1 MIKIKQ
7 LFLLV
12 LFSTLCSTAFAQK
25 GARISGTVSSD
36 AEGPLV
42 MVTVTER
49 DKSNRII
56 EYTTTDFEG
65 NFSMV
70 VKNTSNYLEIAYI
83 GYKTQKLEIGDRT
96 VFDIKMVE
104 DNVLDAVE
112 VVAKQS
118 QRSGGLEILEREMTH
133 ATQKVSMDDMEGL
146 SFTSVD
152 QALQGQ
158 IAGLDIVFASGDVGS
173 GTQMRLRGNSTFE
186 GDATPLI
193 VVDENIF
200 NVDSGNFNFDAS
212 NTESFADLLMINPE
226 DIAEI
231 EVLKDAASCAIYGSQ
246 GANGVIKIKTRRG
259 KRGSTRVSFSY
270 KFKDKWTPS
279 GFNFLNGD
287 DYTMLIKQM
296 LYNQNQ
302 QEVSYDE
309 LNYNQGFTEFQ
320 NYNNLTDWV
329 DAVSTHGYT
338 NDYSLNLSGGGEKAT
353 FRIGGGYT
361 HETGQVVGQSL
372 DRLTTRLALDY
383 HVSERIKISA
393 DFSFTYNKNRY
404 NTSDI
409 LYNAQV
415 MMPNMSVYAQDKNG
429 NNTDEYYRMLYYSD
443 QSTGINALRREMRGK
458 MNPLAEAT
466 LAQSYKQSYDI
477 RPQIT
482 LEYNLLGLEDDET
495 QLKYRGMVNL
505 NASTDSQQKY
515 FPSELYTSDWIDTD
529 KNKTYIG
536 DSKYFG
542 FTTRHELIFTPY
554 LGNKD
559 HYLTMNARFEMSTGV
574 SNSQQA
580 ITNGLPT
587 GNITSSTVGSKLDN
601 GGTSSGK
608 SESRGI
614 NYIVDAHYSYKSKYM
629 LRVNARVEG
638 STAMGDD
645 RKWGIYPSISARWN
659 ISDEPWMEW
668 SKPVLSMLSLRP
680 GFGIDGHTPHSDK
693 TFNFY
698 YADDYSYNGMAGMIM
713 ENIRLTDIRR
723 SRKSEWNIG
732 TDFGFF
738 SDKFTGAFN
747 YYDGTTRDQII
758 NGYRIPSSTGYSEL
772 AFKNSGAMRNY
783 GWELNMNLNN
793 LKIAKDFTMS
803 FYFNIGNNYNEIVE
817 LEEAYLEQKNG
828 KYEQPELGKYMPL
841 FQISNPSGSIYGF
854 RYKGVY
860 RYSYKNWEKAIAI
873 EQEQK
878 RLHGD
883 AADASLWSCPIVRDA
898 DGNVVFNADG
908 TPKQLLLFYNN
919 DPSKSF
925 SGMNYEFRGG
935 DAIYE
940 DVNHDGTINQLD
952 IVYLGN
958 SNPSAQGGFGLTFR
972 YKRWSLKT
980 DFTYRLNV
988 DVVNRARMDFESMKD
1003 FKNQSYA
1010 VNWRWR
1016 KEGDI
1021 TEIPRAVYGGAWNT
1035 LGSDR
1040 YVEDASY
1047 LRLSYVQLSYS
1058 FDPAKLKKIGIK
1070 QLNLYASIDNAYFW
1084 SKYTGLDPEVPYG
1097 GDGYAVDNSKT
1108 PRSRSYTLS
1117 LSLGF

>member
-49 DKSNRII
+49 DNSNRII

-70 VKNTSNYLEIAYI
+70 VKSTSNHLEIAYI
-83 GYKTQKLEIGDRT
+83 GYKTQKVEIGDRT

-112 VVAKQS
+112 VVAKPVT
-118 QRSGGLEILEREMTH
+118 RSGGLEILEREMSH

-186 GDATPLI
+186 GNATPLI

-200 NVDSGNFNFDAS
+200 SVDTGSFNFDSS
-212 NTESFADLLMINPE
+212 NTESFADLLMINPD

-231 EVLKDAASCAIYGSQ
+231 EVLKDAASCAVWGSQ

-259 KRGSTRVSFSY
+259 KRGATRVNFSY

-296 LYNQNQ
+296 LYNQDQVEPNI
-302 QEVSYDE
+302 DE
-309 LNYNQGFTEFQ
+309 LNYNKNGFSEYE
-320 NYNNLTDWV
+320 NYNNNTDWV
-329 DAVSTHGYT
+329 DAVSKHGYT

-361 HETGQVVGQSL
+361 NETGQIVGQSL
-372 DRLTTRLALDY
+372 DRLTARLGLDY
-383 HVSERIKISA
+383 YVSQRIKVQA

-404 NTSDI
+404 NTGSI

-415 MMPNMSVYAQDKNG
+415 MMPNMSVYAQDEYG
-429 NNTDEYYRMLYYSD
+429 NNTDKFYTMLNYSEKNPL
-443 QSTGINALRREMRGK
+443 QNALNGVK
-458 MNPLAEAT
+458 NPLAEAT
-466 LAQSYKQSYDI
+466 LAKDYKEAYDI

-482 LEYNLLGLEDDET
+482 LEYNLLGLEENET
-495 QLKYRGMVNL
+495 ALKYRGLVSL
-505 NASTDSQQKY
+505 NASTDSRSRY
-515 FPSELYTSDWIDTD
+515 YPAALSTSDWNEKE
-529 KNKTYIG
+529 KNQTSSG

-542 FTTRHELIFTPY
+542 FTTRHELLLTPY
-554 LGNKD
+554 LGNSD
-559 HYLTMNARFEMSTGV
+559 HYLTASARFEMSTGV
-574 SNSQQA
+574 GSSQESGT
-580 ITNGLPT
+580 IGLPT
-587 GNITSSTVGSKLDN
+587 GNITSSTVGSKLES
-601 GGTSSGK
+601 TSTSK
-608 SESRGI
+608 WESRGL
-614 NYIVDAHYSYKSKYM
+614 NYVIDAHYSYKSKYI
-629 LRVNARVEG
+629 LRLNTRIEG

-645 RKWGIYPSISARWN
+645 RKWGVFPAISGRWN
-659 ISDEPWMEW
+659 ISDEPWMKW
-668 SKPVLSMLSLRP
+668 SQKVISMLSLRP
-680 GFGIDGHTPHSDK
+680 GIGISGHAPGSNL
-693 TFNFY
+693 TFNS
-698 YADDYSYNGMAGMIM
+698 YSGYGSSYLGMAGFKMDG
-713 ENIRLTDIRR
+713 IRLTDLRR
-723 SRKSEWNIG
+723 SRKTEWNIG
-732 TDFGFF
+732 SDFGFF
-738 SDKFTGAFN
+738 NDLLTGAFN

-758 NGYRIPSSTGYSEL
+758 HGYNIPSSTGYSSL
-772 AFKNSGAMRNY
+772 GYKNSGAMRNY

-793 LKIAKDFTMS
+793 LKLAKDFTMS

-817 LEEAYLEQKNG
+817 LEDEYLENKNG
-828 KYEQPELGKYMPL
+828 KYESPSNGKYMPL
-841 FQISNPSGSIYGF
+841 FQIQNPSGSIYGF

-860 RYSYKNWEKAIAI
+860 RYSYKNWEKALRI

-878 RLHGD
+878 ALHGKD
-883 AADASLWSCPIVRDA
+883 ADEKLWSCPIVRDA

-908 TPKQLLLFYNN
+908 TPKQLNLFFDSESQTSTY
-919 DPSKSF
+919 K
-925 SGMNYEFRGG
+925 FRGG

-958 SNPSAQGGFGLTFR
+958 SNPAAQGGFGFTFR

-980 DFTYRLNV
+980 DFTYRIDV
-988 DVVNRARMDFESMKD
+988 DVVNSARMDLESMKN
-1003 FKNQSYA
+1003 FNNQSYA

-1021 TEIPRAVYGGAWNT
+1021 TEIPRAVYGGAYNT

-1047 LRLSYVQLSYS
+1047 MRLSYVQISYS
-1058 FDPAKLKKIGIK
+1058 FNPTLLKKIGLK

-1084 SKYTGLDPEVPYG
+1084 TKYTGLDPEVAVG
-1097 GDGYAVDNSKT
+1097 GGGYAVDNSKT

>member
-12 LFSTLCSTAFAQK
+12 LFSTLCTSAFAQK

-36 AEGPLV
+36 AEGPLI

-70 VKNTSNYLEIAYI
+70 VKSTSNYLEVAYI

-96 VFDIKMVE
+96 VFNIKMVE

-112 VVAKQS
+112 IVAKQMT
-118 QRSGGLEILEREMTH
+118 RTGGLEILEREMTH

-193 VVDENIF
+193 VVDEQIF
-200 NVDSGNFNFDAS
+200 NVDTGNFNFDSS
-212 NTESFADLLMINPE
+212 NTESFADLLMINPD

-231 EVLKDAASCAIYGSQ
+231 EVLKDAASCAVWGSQ

-259 KRGSTRVSFSY
+259 KRGPTRVNFSY

-296 LYNQNQ
+296 LYNQNLI
-302 QEVSYDE
+302 EPNIDE
-309 LNYNQGFTEFQ
+309 LNYDQGFTEYQ
-320 NYNNLTDWV
+320 NYNNRTDWV
-329 DAVSTHGYT
+329 DAVSKHGYT

-361 HETGQVVGQSL
+361 HETGQVIGQYL
-372 DRLTTRLALDY
+372 HRLTTRLALDY
-383 HVSERIKISA
+383 YVSQRIKVSA

-404 NTSDI
+404 NTSGI

-415 MMPNMSVYAQDKNG
+415 MMPNMSVYAQDQNG
-429 NNTDEYYRMLYYSD
+429 NDTNEYYTMLYYPSG
-443 QSTGINALRREMRGK
+443 SSNENELRKSLRGVK
-458 MNPLAEAT
+458 NPLAEAT
-466 LAQSYKQSYDI
+466 LAQDHKQSYDI

-482 LEYNLLGLEDDET
+482 LEYNLLGLEENQT
-495 QLKYRGMVNL
+495 QLKYRGVVSL
-505 NASTDSQQKY
+505 NASTDSRTKY
-515 FPSELYTSDWIDTD
+515 YPSELYTSDWKEKE
-529 KNKTYIG
+529 KNQTLAG

-542 FTTRHELIFTPY
+542 FSTRHELILTPY

-559 HYLTMNARFEMSTGV
+559 HYLTMSGRFELSTGV
-574 SNSQQA
+574 STSQEA
-580 ITNGLPT
+580 VTVGLPT
-587 GNITSSTVGSKLDN
+587 GSITSSTVGAKLEN
-601 GGTSSGK
+601 TSTNK
-608 SESRGI
+608 SESRGM
-614 NYIVDAHYSYKSKYM
+614 NYVVDAHYSYKSKYM
-629 LRVNARVEG
+629 LRVNARIEG

-645 RKWGIYPSISARWN
+645 QKWGIFPSISARWN
-659 ISDEPWMEW
+659 ISDEEWMQW
-668 SKPVLSMLSLRP
+668 SKPVISMLSLRP
-680 GFGIDGHTPHSDK
+680 GFGIDGHTPGSNL
-693 TFNFY
+693 TFNS
-698 YADDYSYNGMAGMIM
+698 YSGYGYNYIGTAGFVM
-713 ENIRLTDIRR
+713 NGIRLTDLRR

-738 SDKFTGAFN
+738 NDLLTGAFN
-747 YYDGTTRDQII
+747 YYDGTTRDQIV
-758 NGYRIPSSTGYSEL
+758 GSYKIPSSTGFSSL
-772 AFKNSGAMRNY
+772 GAKNSGAMRNY
-783 GWELNMNLNN
+783 GWELNMNLSG
-793 LKIAKDFTMS
+793 LKLAKDFTMS

-817 LEEAYLEQKNG
+817 LEDAYLEEKNG
-828 KYEQPELGKYMPL
+828 DYLQPQNGKYMPL
-841 FQISNPSGSIYGF
+841 FQIANPSGSIYGF

-883 AADASLWSCPIVRDA
+883 KADESLWSCPIVRDA

-908 TPKQLLLFYNN
+908 TPKQMNLFFDSESQTSTYQ
-919 DPSKSF
+919 
-925 SGMNYEFRGG
+925 FRGG

-958 SNPSAQGGFGLTFR
+958 SNPAAQGGFGLTFR

-988 DVVNRARMDFESMKD
+988 DVVNSARMDFESMSN
-1003 FKNQSYA
+1003 FNNQSYA

-1021 TEIPRAVYGGAWNT
+1021 TEIPRAVYGGAYNT

-1047 LRLSYVQLSYS
+1047 VRLSYVQLSYS
-1058 FDPAKLKKIGIK
+1058 FNPAMLKKIGIK

-1084 SKYTGLDPEVPYG
+1084 TKYTGLDPEVPFG
-1097 GDGYAVDNSKT
+1097 GNGYAVDGSKT

>member
-7 LFLLV
+7 IFLLV
-12 LFSTLCSTAFAQK
+12 LFGTLCTTAYAQK

-42 MVTVTER
+42 MVTITER
-49 DKSNRII
+49 DKSDRII

-70 VKNTSNYLEIAYI
+70 VKNTNNYLEIAYI

-96 VFDIKMVE
+96 VFDIKMIE

-112 VVAKQS
+112 ITAKQI
-118 QRSGGLEILEREMTH
+118 QRSGGLDILEREMTH

-173 GTQMRLRGNSTFE
+173 GTQMRLRGNSTLD
-186 GDATPLI
+186 GNATPLI

-200 NVDSGNFNFDAS
+200 NVDTGNFNFDAS

-231 EVLKDAASCAIYGSQ
+231 EVLKDAASCAVWGSQ

-259 KRGSTRVSFSY
+259 KRGPTRVNFSY

-296 LYNQNQ
+296 MYNDNRT
-302 QEVSYDE
+302 EVLDE
-309 LNYNQGFTEFQ
+309 LNYDQTYSEYQ
-320 NYNNLTDWV
+320 NFNNLTDWV
-329 DAVSTHGYT
+329 DAVSKHGYT

-361 HETGQVVGQSL
+361 HETGQVVGQYL
-372 DRLTTRLALDY
+372 HRLTARLALDY
-383 HVSERIKISA
+383 YVSERIKVMA

-409 LYNAQV
+409 LHNAQI
-415 MMPNMSVYAQDKNG
+415 MMPNMSVYAQDKYG
-429 NNTDEYYRMLYYSD
+429 NDTDQFYTPLYYNDNDSKL
-443 QSTGINALRREMRGK
+443 TEFRKTLRNK
-458 MNPLAEAT
+458 TNPLAEAT
-466 LAQSYKQSYDI
+466 LAQDYKQSYDI

-482 LEYNLLGLEDDET
+482 LEYNLLGLEDNQT
-495 QLKYRGMVNL
+495 QLKYRGMVSL
-505 NASTDSQQKY
+505 NASTDSRNMFY
-515 FPSELYTSDWIDTD
+515 PSSLSSIDWENET
-529 KNKTYIG
+529 KNQSKIG

-542 FTTRHELIFTPY
+542 FTTRHELVFTPY
-554 LGNKD
+554 LGNSD
-559 HYLTMNARFEMSTGV
+559 HYLTMNAKFELSTGV
-574 SNSQQA
+574 STSQQA
-580 ITNGLPT
+580 VTIGLPT
-587 GNITSSTVGSKLDN
+587 GNITSSTVGSSLQYKDT
-601 GGTSSGK
+601 GTGK
-608 SESRGI
+608 SESRGL
-614 NYIVDAHYSYKSKYM
+614 NYVFDAHYSYKSKYM

-638 STAMGDD
+638 NTTMGDD
-645 RKWGIYPSISARWN
+645 RKWGLFPSVSARWN
-659 ISDEPWMEW
+659 ISDEEWMKW
-668 SKPVLSMLSLRP
+668 AKPVVSMLSFRP
-680 GFGIDGHTPHSDK
+680 GFGIDGHAPGADK
-693 TFNFY
+693 TFNEY
-698 YADDYSYNGMAGMIM
+698 YAYNHSYIGMAGFVMGG
-713 ENIRLTDIRR
+713 IRLTDLRR
-723 SRKSEWNIG
+723 SKKSEWNIG

-738 SDKFTGAFN
+738 NDMLTGAFN

-758 NGYRIPSSTGYSEL
+758 TNYRIPSSTGYSSL
-772 AFKNSGAMRNY
+772 AYKNSGAVRNY

-793 LKIAKDFTMS
+793 LKLAKDFTMS

-817 LEEAYLEQKNG
+817 LEDAYLEDKNG
-828 KYEQPELGKYMPL
+828 TYEKPELGKYLGL
-841 FQISNPSGSIYGF
+841 FQLKNPSGSIYGF

-873 EQEQK
+873 EKQQK
-878 RLHGD
+878 ELYG
-883 AADASLWSCPIVRDA
+883 ADADESLWSCPIVRDA

-908 TPKQLLLFYNN
+908 TPKQLNLFY
-919 DPSKSF
+919 DSETQKA
-925 SGMNYEFRGG
+925 YLDYKFRGG

-940 DVNHDGTINQLD
+940 DVNHDGTINQYD

-958 SNPSAQGGFGLTFR
+958 SNPAAQGGFGFTFR

-980 DFTYRLNV
+980 DFTYRFDV
-988 DVVNRARMDFESMKD
+988 DVVNYARMSFESMSN
-1003 FKNQSYA
+1003 FNNQSYA

-1021 TEIPRAVYGGAWNT
+1021 TEIPRAVYNGAWNT

-1040 YVEDASY
+1040 FVEDASY
-1047 LRLSYVQLSYS
+1047 LRLSYVQISYS
-1058 FDPAKLKKIGIK
+1058 FDPAMLKKIGIK

-1084 SKYTGLDPEVPYG
+1084 TKYTGLDPEVG
-1097 GDGYAVDNSKT
+1097 WGSKGFAEDNSKT

>member
-12 LFSTLCSTAFAQK
+12 LFSALCSTAFAQK

-49 DKSNRII
+49 DKSDRII

-70 VKNTSNYLEIAYI
+70 VKSTSNYLEVAYI
-83 GYKTQKLEIGDRT
+83 GYKPQKLEIGDRT

-112 VVAKQS
+112 VVAKPVT
-118 QRSGGLEILEREMTH
+118 RSGGLEILEREMSH

-186 GDATPLI
+186 GNATPLI

-200 NVDSGNFNFDAS
+200 SVDTGSFNFDSS

-231 EVLKDAASCAIYGSQ
+231 EVLKDAASCAVWGSQ

-259 KRGSTRVSFSY
+259 KRGPTRVNFSY

-296 LYNQNQ
+296 LYNQHQIEPNI
-302 QEVSYDE
+302 DE
-309 LNYNQGFTEFQ
+309 LNYNKNGFSEYE
-320 NYNNLTDWV
+320 NYNNNTDWV
-329 DAVSTHGYT
+329 DAVSKHGYS

-361 HETGQVVGQSL
+361 NETGQIVGQSL
-372 DRLTTRLALDY
+372 DRLTARLGLDY
-383 HVSERIKISA
+383 YVSQRIKVQA

-404 NTSDI
+404 NTGSI
-409 LYNAQV
+409 LYNAQI
-415 MMPNMSVYAQDKNG
+415 MMPNMSVYAQDEYG
-429 NNTDEYYRMLYYSD
+429 NNTDKFYTMLNYSEKNTL
-443 QSTGINALRREMRGK
+443 QNALNGVK
-458 MNPLAEAT
+458 NPLAEAT
-466 LAQSYKQSYDI
+466 LAQDYKEAYDI

-482 LEYNLLGLEDDET
+482 LEYNLLGLEENET
-495 QLKYRGMVNL
+495 ALKYRGLVSL
-505 NASTDSQQKY
+505 NASTDSRSRYYPAALSTADWDEKEKNQ
-515 FPSELYTSDWIDTD
+515 TSS
-529 KNKTYIG
+529 G

-542 FTTRHELIFTPY
+542 FTTRHELVLTPY
-554 LGNKD
+554 LGNSD
-559 HYLTMNARFEMSTGV
+559 HYLTASARFEMSTGV
-574 SNSQQA
+574 GSSQESGT
-580 ITNGLPT
+580 IGLPT
-587 GNITSSTVGSKLDN
+587 GNITSSTVGSKLES
-601 GGTSSGK
+601 TSTSK
-608 SESRGI
+608 WESRGL
-614 NYIVDAHYSYKSKYM
+614 NYVIDAHYSYKSKYI
-629 LRVNARVEG
+629 LRLNTRIEG

-645 RKWGIYPSISARWN
+645 RKWGVFPAVSGRWN
-659 ISDEPWMEW
+659 ISDEPWMKW
-668 SKPVLSMLSLRP
+668 SQKVISMLSLRP
-680 GFGIDGHTPHSDK
+680 GIGISGHAPGSNL
-693 TFNFY
+693 TFNS
-698 YADDYSYNGMAGMIM
+698 YSGYGSSYLGMAGFKMDG
-713 ENIRLTDIRR
+713 IRLTDLRR
-723 SRKSEWNIG
+723 SRKTEWNIG
-732 TDFGFF
+732 SDFGFF
-738 SDKFTGAFN
+738 KDILTGAFN

-758 NGYRIPSSTGYSEL
+758 GGYNIPSSTGYSSL
-772 AFKNSGAMRNY
+772 GYKNSGAMRNY

-793 LKIAKDFTMS
+793 LKLAKDFTMS

-817 LEEAYLEQKNG
+817 LEDEYLENKNG
-828 KYEQPELGKYMPL
+828 KYETPANGKYMPL
-841 FQISNPSGSIYGF
+841 FQIKNPSGAIYGF

-860 RYSYKNWEKAIAI
+860 RYSYKNWEKALRI

-878 RLHGD
+878 ALYG
-883 AADASLWSCPIVRDA
+883 ADADEKLWSCPIVRDA
-898 DGNVVFNADG
+898 DGNVVFNANG
-908 TPKQLLLFYNN
+908 TPKQLNLFFDSESQEAIY
-919 DPSKSF
+919 K
-925 SGMNYEFRGG
+925 FRGG

-958 SNPSAQGGFGLTFR
+958 SNPAAQGGFGFTFR

-980 DFTYRLNV
+980 DFTYRIDV
-988 DVVNRARMDFESMKD
+988 DVVNSARMDLESMKN
-1003 FKNQSYA
+1003 FNNQSYA

-1021 TEIPRAVYGGAWNT
+1021 TEIPRAVYGGAYNT

-1047 LRLSYVQLSYS
+1047 MRLSYVQLSYS
-1058 FDPAKLKKIGIK
+1058 FNPTLLKKIGLK

-1084 SKYTGLDPEVPYG
+1084 TKYTGLDPEVAVG
-1097 GDGYAVDNSKT
+1097 GGGYAVDNSKT

>member
-12 LFSTLCSTAFAQK
+12 LFSTLCTVAFAQK
-25 GARISGTVSSD
+25 SARISGTVSSD
-36 AEGPLV
+36 AEGPLI
-42 MVTVTER
+42 MVTITER
-49 DKSNRII
+49 DNSNRII

-70 VKNTSNYLEIAYI
+70 VKSTSNYLEVAYI

-112 VVAKQS
+112 IVAKQVT
-118 QRSGGLEILEREMTH
+118 RSGGLDILEREMTH

-158 IAGLDIVFASGDVGS
+158 VAGLDIVFASGDVGS
-173 GTQMRLRGNSTFE
+173 GTQMRLRGNSTLE
-186 GDATPLI
+186 GNATPLI
-193 VVDENIF
+193 VVDDNIF
-200 NVDSGNFNFDAS
+200 NVDTGDFNFDSS

-231 EVLKDAASCAIYGSQ
+231 EVLKDAASCAVWGSQ

-259 KRGSTRVSFSY
+259 KRGPTRVNFSY
-270 KFKDKWTPS
+270 KFKDKWTPN
-279 GFNFLNGD
+279 GFNLLNGD
-287 DYTMLIKQM
+287 DYSMLIKQM

-302 QEVSYDE
+302 VEPNINE
-309 LNYNQGFTEFQ
+309 LNYDQNFAEYE
-320 NYNNLTDWV
+320 NYNNNTDWV
-329 DAVSTHGYT
+329 DAVSKHGYT

-372 DRLTTRLALDY
+372 NRLTTRLALDY
-383 HVSERIKISA
+383 YVSERIKVMA
-393 DFSFTYNKNRY
+393 DFSFTYNKHRQ
-404 NTSDI
+404 NTSGI
-409 LYNAQV
+409 LYNAMV
-415 MMPNMSVYAQDKNG
+415 MMPNMSVYEQDEKG
-429 NNTDEYYRMLYYSD
+429 NDTDNFYTMLYYPDSHKN
-443 QSTGINALRREMRGK
+443 SNELNRSLRGK
-458 MNPLAEAT
+458 KNPLAEAM
-466 LAQSYKQSYDI
+466 LAEDYKQSYDI

-482 LEYNLLGLEDDET
+482 LEYNLLGLEDDQT
-495 QLKYRGMVNL
+495 QLKYRGMVYL
-505 NASTDSQQKY
+505 NASTSSQTKY
-515 FPSELYTSDWIDTD
+515 FPSAISTADWNAEE
-529 KNKTYIG
+529 KNQTFTG
-536 DSKYFG
+536 DSKSFG
-542 FTTRHELIFTPY
+542 FTTRHELVFTPY

-559 HYLTMNARFEMSTGV
+559 HYLTMNAKYELSTGV
-574 SNSQQA
+574 GSSQQTA
-580 ITNGLPT
+580 TKGLPT
-587 GNITSSTVGSKLDN
+587 GNITSSTVGSELIKSA
-601 GGTSSGK
+601 TSTGK
-608 SESRGI
+608 WESRSI
-614 NYIVDAHYSYKSKYM
+614 NFVFDAHYSYKSKYM

-638 STAMGDD
+638 STSMGDD
-645 RKWGIYPSISARWN
+645 RKWGLFPSVSARWN
-659 ISDEPWMEW
+659 ITDENWMEW

-680 GFGIDGHTPHSDK
+680 GFGIDGHTPD
-693 TFNFY
+693 
-698 YADDYSYNGMAGMIM
+698 AGMSFFNSYSAYGQSYIGM
-713 ENIRLTDIRR
+713 PGFKMDGIRLTDLRR
-723 SRKSEWNIG
+723 SKKSEWNIG

-738 SDKFTGAFN
+738 KDLLTGAFN
-747 YYDGTTRDQII
+747 YYDGTTRDQLIS
-758 NGYRIPSSTGYSEL
+758 GYTLPSSTGYDRLSY
-772 AFKNSGAMRNY
+772 KNSGAMRNY
-783 GWELNMNLNN
+783 GWELNMNLNS
-793 LKIAKDFTMS
+793 LKLAKDFTMS

-817 LEEAYLEQKNG
+817 LEQAYLEKKNGTFDVNQKNQ
-828 KYEQPELGKYMPL
+828 YLPL
-841 FQISNPSGSIYGF
+841 IQLQNPSGSIYGF

-860 RYSYKNWEKAIAI
+860 RYSYKNWEKAIEIEKSEKAI
-873 EQEQK
+873 N
-878 RLHGD
+878 GD
-883 AADASLWSCPIVRDA
+883 KANPSLWSCPIVRDA
-898 DGNVVFNADG
+898 NGNVVFNADG
-908 TPKQLLLFYNN
+908 TPKQ
-919 DPSKSF
+919 
-925 SGMNYEFRGG
+925 MNLMFDTESQTAKYEFRGG

-940 DVNHDGTINQLD
+940 DVNNDGTINELD

-958 SNPSAQGGFGLTFR
+958 SNPAAQGGFGFTFR

-988 DVVNRARMDFESMKD
+988 DVINRARMDFESMSS
-1003 FKNQSYA
+1003 FNNQSYA

-1021 TEIPRAVYGGAWNT
+1021 TEIPRAVYSFNYNV

-1040 YVEDASY
+1040 FVEDASY

-1058 FDPAKLKKIGIK
+1058 FNPTLLKKIGIK

-1084 SKYTGLDPEVPYG
+1084 TKYTGLDPEVPYSNE
-1097 GDGYAVDNSKT
+1097 GYAVDNSNT